1 MIRAL
6 LKSESVP
13 SRDAAKTS
21 PLRFLRQ
28 VSLLLPYLPVVWE
41 WFFSFTF
48 YQLACIPLIPLAA
61 PSLLSPLH
69 PHHPITVR
77 TELCI
82 SAAGASSAPS
92 ASLVSGDCWHR
103 LQCTPI
109 TLMNYLLALSLPKL
123 GKAFLMLSCVTLEG
137 WFSAVVLK
145 DQKFNWDF
153 LEADTR
159 VYIIIEI
166 YCIYFLTDPLAFH
179 KLDKRNKGTK

>member
-13 SRDAAKTS
+13 SRNAAKTS

-48 YQLACIPLIPLAA
+48 YQLARIPLIPLAA

-82 SAAGASSAPS
+82 SQLGPLS
-92 ASLVSGDCWHR
+92 
-103 LQCTPI
+103 I
-109 TLMNYLLALSLPKL
+109 TGIRGLLAQAPVHAHHAYELSPCTFLTKT
-123 GKAFLMLSCVTLEG
+123 GKSFFNAFLSYPGGL
-137 WFSAVVLK
+137 VL
-145 DQKFNWDF
+145 
-153 LEADTR
+153 
-159 VYIIIEI
+159 
-166 YCIYFLTDPLAFH
+166 CCCP
-179 KLDKRNKGTK
+179 